1 MAVKKFLIYISIYL
15 QVKKLERWLYNMKK
29 VQRYFL
35 DFDFLKYEK
44 TLKFKNENS
53 FKIIKNR
60 KKL

>member
-1 MAVKKFLIYISIYL
+1 
-15 QVKKLERWLYNMKK
+15 MKK

-53 FKIIKNR
+53 FKIIKNE
-60 KKL
+60 KKIMRLISFFISK